1 MKLGVVKVYKNWK
14 KLTTIVSYQ
23 TPKRPSFFQYVI
35 LNAIA
40 NYPDKEKSLAN
51 ILRDE
56 LQIFNHKIYAE
67 CLKDLIEKENTI
79 EINSQGSL
87 NYLAN
92 SYAEQEWIDHAIG
105 IFYISKEALQALEK
119 GYLLSKNNNREATID
134 FIFDIFTNERY
145 INNEHLLLIEKINN
159 NALTIFPEYEVTIT
173 GDDLFKFLEKYKTSP
188 NKYNMFNNDTTFTSI
203 RKQQQTIKHDNK
215 EVNKLL
221 SDVYETKEVVLT
233 LTTFKDIKMQVMNDK
248 NLQEIID
255 NNINLRT
262 KILDYFL
269 TIMTEDLTTDFNLNI
284 QKIAANTLESDYQQ
298 DPRHIIST
306 LINPRILIINAANV
320 NPKAVL
326 NHKYYF
332 DNDIRCVIFVNVDH
346 STKISDLTASIT
358 IFYLDK
364 TILPIHDHFLT
375 LFINDKNETECY
387 ALQPTELMMLNRK
400 IITAQKFLS
409 NYSNLLFKK
418 ILQNLQTVL
427 KNEQGNIYETI
438 HGNKVND
445 LFIYCY
451 LIDLLNQNDN
461 AFDDI
466 LKNISTND
474 FQNKI
479 LILSKCEQI
488 LTNFTLRPNY
498 FTKMHTLLI
507 TAIKQE
513 AKDQQNIVKA
523 YKVLTNNDL
532 LASKEA
538 LNMLQELYHQDNVT
552 LKQLLE
558 LTNVASSTTIEKIW
572 NQNLFAI
579 LTKFLFALNNDN
591 LHRELFEEISTTNLS
606 KNITLL
612 VNLYGYAEEYL
623 KYFTEM
629 KKRETSNLQRHWE
642 EIWTK
647 VATISERF
655 KNINHCDDLTIELLG
670 SLSQLETRY
679 KTIKFKDMFNSESKF
694 QEYLD
699 FCYFDKA
706 ALYLINILEE
716 KITAMLKA
724 KDHRLKAIN
733 EKLFVCKDLLD
744 KSKQKQIMTIYY
756 ELRLYLYCEK
766 ARDERNDNKN
776 RDALKKLQ
784 KEIEEVLN

>member
-1 MKLGVVKVYKNWK
+1 MKLGVVKIYKNWK

-92 SYAEQEWIDHAIG
+92 TYAEQEWIDRAIG

-159 NALTIFPEYEVTIT
+159 NALTIFSEHEVTIT

-269 TIMTEDLTTDFNLNI
+269 TTMTEDLTTDFNLNI

-298 DPRHIIST
+298 DPRHITST

-332 DNDIRCVIFVNVDH
+332 DNDIRCVIFVNADH
-346 STKISDLTASIT
+346 STKISDLTASIP

-387 ALQPTELMMLNRK
+387 ALQPTELIMLNRK

-466 LKNISTND
+466 LKNISTNN

-479 LILSKCEQI
+479 SILSKCEQI

-523 YKVLTNNDL
+523 YQVLTNNDL

-591 LHRELFEEISTTNLS
+591 LHHELFEEISTTNLS

-647 VATISERF
+647 VAIISERF
-655 KNINHCDDLTIELLG
+655 KNINHGDDLTIELLG

-679 KTIKFKDMFNSESKF
+679 KAIKFKDMFNSEPKF

>member
-1 MKLGVVKVYKNWK
+1 M
-14 KLTTIVSYQ
+14 
-23 TPKRPSFFQYVI
+23 
-35 LNAIA
+35 
-40 NYPDKEKSLAN
+40 
-51 ILRDE
+51 
-56 LQIFNHKIYAE
+56 
-67 CLKDLIEKENTI
+67 
-79 EINSQGSL
+79 
-87 NYLAN
+87 AN
-92 SYAEQEWIDHAIG
+92 SYAEQGWIDRAIG

-134 FIFDIFTNERY
+134 FVFDIFTNERY
-145 INNEHLLLIEKINN
+145 INNENLILTEKINN
-159 NALTIFPEYEVTIT
+159 NDLTIFPEYEPNIT
-173 GDDLFKFLEKYKTSP
+173 GNDLLKFLERYKTNS
-188 NKYNMFNNDTTFTSI
+188 NKYNIFNNDTTFTSI
-203 RKQQQTIKHDNK
+203 RKKQQAIKHDN
-215 EVNKLL
+215 EEINKLL
-221 SDVYETKEVVLT
+221 SDVYEAKEVVLT

-262 KILDYFL
+262 RILDYFL
-269 TIMTEDLTTDFNLNI
+269 TTMTKDLTTDFNLNI
-284 QKIAANTLESDYQQ
+284 QNIAANTLKSDYQQ
-298 DPRHIIST
+298 DPRHITST

-320 NPKAVL
+320 DPKAVL

-332 DNDIRCVIFVNVDH
+332 DNDVRCIIVINAEH
-346 STKISDLTASIT
+346 STKISDLTNTIP

-364 TILPIHDHFLT
+364 NILPIHDHFLT
-375 LFINDKNETECY
+375 LFVNDKNETECY
-387 ALQPTELMMLNRK
+387 TLQPTELIMLNRK
-400 IITAQKFLS
+400 IITAQKFLT
-409 NYSNLLFKK
+409 NYSNLLFQK

-427 KNEQGNIYETI
+427 KNEQENIYETI
-438 HGNKVND
+438 YSNKVND
-445 LFIYCY
+445 LFVYCY
-451 LIDLLNQNDN
+451 LIDLLNQNEN
-461 AFDDI
+461 AFDNI
-466 LKNISTND
+466 LKNIKAND

-479 LILSKCEQI
+479 SILSKCEQI

-498 FTKMHTLLI
+498 FTKMHSLLI
-507 TAIKQE
+507 TTMKQE

-523 YKVLTNNDL
+523 YQVLKNNDL

-558 LTNVASSTTIEKIW
+558 LTNVATSTIVEKIW

-591 LHRELFEEISTTNLS
+591 LHRELLETITRTNLS

-623 KYFTEM
+623 KYFNEM

-647 VATISERF
+647 VVTITERF
-655 KNINHCDDLTIELLG
+655 KNINHGDDLTIELLG

-679 KTIKFKDMFNSESKF
+679 KTTKFKDMFNSTSKF

-716 KITAMLKA
+716 KITTILKSN
-724 KDHRLKAIN
+724 DHRLKAIN
-733 EKLFVCKDLLD
+733 EKLFVYKDFLD
-744 KSKQKQIMTIYY
+744 KNKYKQIMTIYY

-766 ARDERNDNKN
+766 ARDKKNDNKN

-784 KEIEEVLN
+784 KQI

>member
-523 YKVLTNNDL
+523 YQVLTNNDL

-655 KNINHCDDLTIELLG
+655 KNINHGDDLTIELLG